1 MIIFDY
7 PYYRHTASNNR
18 PDLNKG
24 LPLDEHRLMNYK
36 KGDKIKIVELA
47 EGDVPGPSSTHE
59 NITVFDKIHE
69 MLKKYKIDPADVEMV
84 LGSFNFDKLYK
95 EWASKPHVQ
104 EELIGKRNSYG
115 FYFLQE
121 QKRFDDKVEFNDE
134 RSKHFICL
142 NGAVKPKRLKFVKF
156 CKNHGLMDNYISLV
170 GNYNTT
176 GKKFEPIILD
186 KDSQQLSLQDKI
198 VPDVMHDAYLNI
210 INETHE
216 DETVF
221 MTEKTWK
228 PILNYQLFLYYGVG
242 KPKEYYDV
250 LLDNGFKL
258 YDEIFNYNNSVEH
271 EIYRFCTTPI
281 KEVKEKFKAVKDKL
295 IYNRQRALEIEPY
308 EV

>member
-7 PYYRHTASNNR
+7 PFYRHTISNNKPNLVSGKAIDMGFLKR
-18 PDLNKG
+18 YEPG
-24 LPLDEHRLMNYK
+24 T
-36 KGDKIKIVELA
+36 KIKIIELA
-47 EGDVPGPSSTHE
+47 EGGVPGPSSTE
-59 NITVFDKIHE
+59 DITVFDYIHHALE
-69 MLKKYKIDPADVEMV
+69 KYNVDSNDVEMIH
-84 LGSFNFDKLYK
+84 GSFNFDSLYK
-95 EWASKPHVQ
+95 KWARDNIR
-104 EELIGKRNSYG
+104 IGRRNSYG

-121 QKRFDDKVEFNDE
+121 QKKYDSVDYNET
-134 RSKHFICL
+134 RSKHFISL
-142 NGAVKPKRLKFVKF
+142 NGAVKPKRLKFIKF

-176 GKKFEPIILD
+176 GKDFEPIILD
-186 KDSQQLSLQDKI
+186 KDSQQLSLEDKV

-271 EIYRFCTTPI
+271 EIYKFCMMPI
-281 KEVKEKFKAVKDKL
+281 AEVKEKFKAVKDKL
-295 IYNRQRALEIEPY
+295 IYNRERALEIEPY
-308 EV
+308 KV

>member
-7 PYYRHTASNNR
+7 PFYRHTVSNNK
-18 PDLNKG
+18 PNLVSGKAI
-24 LPLDEHRLMNYK
+24 DEYFLKRYEP
-36 KGDKIKIVELA
+36 GTKIKIIELA
-47 EGDVPGPSSTHE
+47 EGDVPGPSSME
-59 NITVFDKIHE
+59 DITVFDYIHKALE
-69 MLKKYKIDPADVEMV
+69 KYNVNSNDVEMIH
-84 LGSFNFDKLYK
+84 GSFNFDNLYK
-95 EWASKPHVQ
+95 KWAGDKIR
-104 EELIGKRNSYG
+104 IGKRSSYG

-121 QKRFDDKVEFNDE
+121 QKKYDSVEYNE
-134 RSKHFICL
+134 NRSKHFISL
-142 NGAVKPKRLKFVKF
+142 NGAIKPKRIEFINF
-156 CKNHGLMDNYISLV
+156 CKQNNLMHNYISLV

-176 GKKFEPIILD
+176 GKDFEPIILD
-186 KDSQQLSLQDKI
+186 KDSQQLSLEDKV

-271 EIYRFCTTPI
+271 EIYKFCMMPI
-281 KEVKEKFKAVKDKL
+281 AEVKEKFKAVKDKL
-295 IYNRQRALEIEPY
+295 IYNRERALEIEPY
-308 EV
+308 KV

>member
-7 PYYRHTASNNR
+7 PFYRHTISNNKPNLVSGKAIDMGFLKR
-18 PDLNKG
+18 YEPG
-24 LPLDEHRLMNYK
+24 T
-36 KGDKIKIVELA
+36 KIKIIELA
-47 EGDVPGPSSTHE
+47 EGDVPGPSSTE
-59 NITVFDKIHE
+59 DITVFDYIHHALE
-69 MLKKYKIDPADVEMV
+69 KYNVDSNDVEMIH
-84 LGSFNFDKLYK
+84 GSFNFDSLYK
-95 EWASKPHVQ
+95 KWARDNIR
-104 EELIGKRNSYG
+104 IGRRNSYG

-121 QKRFDDKVEFNDE
+121 QKKYDSVDYNET
-134 RSKHFICL
+134 RSKHFISL
-142 NGAVKPKRLKFVKF
+142 NGAVKPKRLKFIKF

-176 GKKFEPIILD
+176 GKDFEPIILD
-186 KDSQQLSLQDKI
+186 KDSQQLSLEDKV

-271 EIYRFCTTPI
+271 EIYKFCMMPI
-281 KEVKEKFKAVKDKL
+281 AEVKEKFKAVKDKL
-295 IYNRQRALEIEPY
+295 IYNRERALEIEPY
-308 EV
+308 KV

>member
-7 PYYRHTASNNR
+7 PFYRHTISNNKPNLVSGKAIDMGFLKR
-18 PDLNKG
+18 YEPG
-24 LPLDEHRLMNYK
+24 T
-36 KGDKIKIVELA
+36 KIKIIELA
-47 EGDVPGPSSTHE
+47 EGDVPGPSSTE
-59 NITVFDKIHE
+59 DITVFDYIHHALE
-69 MLKKYKIDPADVEMV
+69 KYNVDSNDVEMIH
-84 LGSFNFDKLYK
+84 GSFNFDSLYK
-95 EWASKPHVQ
+95 KWAGDNIR
-104 EELIGKRNSYG
+104 IGQRNSYG

-121 QKRFDDKVEFNDE
+121 QKKYDSVDYNET
-134 RSKHFICL
+134 RSKHFISL
-142 NGAVKPKRLKFVKF
+142 NGAVKPKRLKFIKF

-176 GKKFEPIILD
+176 GKDFEPIILD
-186 KDSQQLSLQDKI
+186 KDSQQLSLEDKV

-271 EIYRFCTTPI
+271 EIYKFCMMPI
-281 KEVKEKFKAVKDKL
+281 AEVKEKFKAVKDKL
-295 IYNRQRALEIEPY
+295 IYNRERALEIEPY
-308 EV
+308 KV